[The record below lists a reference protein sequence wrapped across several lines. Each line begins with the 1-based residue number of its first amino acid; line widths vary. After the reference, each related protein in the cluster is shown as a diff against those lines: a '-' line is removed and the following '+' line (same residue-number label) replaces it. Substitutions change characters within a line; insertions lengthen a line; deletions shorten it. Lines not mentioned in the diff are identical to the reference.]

1 MPIEMTTAHVTMLPV
16 LPMLT
21 VLPLLLLLLLGCL
34 RNKEDDDAR
43 YGRRCRAD
51 IVSSTSIFQGVII
64 EERGERHADEHRNRF
79 HATNEA
85 YGVRKKRSEYG
96 QDITP
101 SRYPPHALEKCFS
114 LIRSSAKIFS
124 EYWKPPRPMP

>member
-34 RNKEDDDAR
+34 RNEEDDDAR
-43 YGRRCRAD
+43 YGRRRRAD
-51 IVSSTSIFQGVII
+51 IVSSTSILQGVII
-64 EERGERHADEHRNRF
+64 EERSERHADEHRNRF

-85 YGVRKKRSEYG
+85 YEGRKKRSEYG
-96 QDITP
+96 QDITHI
-101 SRYPPHALEKCFS
+101 RYPPHALEKCFS